1 MRFAAALP
9 VASAAVPAWAFGSKD
24 FWETKRSSDWN
35 SSEVDRMITK
45 SPWAKEVTITS
56 GNRMGSP
63 GNGGGGRSR
72 GGLGFPG
79 GGIGFP
85 GGGGGYPGGGGG
97 YPGGGGGYPNGG
109 GGYPSGGGGYP
120 GGGRGGGQPVY
131 ATVRWESALPV
142 QEALHL
148 HADDEKPNP
157 DFEKYYVI
165 ALIGDLPSGRGRYN
179 DDSDNSGDNSP
190 DNDRSDQ
197 TDRRMEAFK
206 DYTRLERKDGPLHL
220 EKVENGSRTGSRGP
234 GVYFYFSR
242 KNELSMDDKEVN
254 FSTKVGPAE
263 IKTKFTFKDMVY
275 HGKLAL

>member
-1 MRFAAALP
+1 MRFAASLP
-9 VASAAVPAWAFGSKD
+9 VASAAIPAWAFGSKD
-24 FWETKRSSDWN
+24 FWETKPSSDWN
-35 SSEVDRMITK
+35 SEEVDKMITK
-45 SPWAKEVTITS
+45 SPWAKEVSVAS
-56 GNRMGSP
+56 GNRMGGP

-85 GGGGGYPGGGGG
+85 GGGGGYPGGGNRGG
-97 YPGGGGGYPNGG
+97 YPGGGGYPNGG
-109 GGYPSGGGGYP
+109 GGSP
-120 GGGRGGGQPVY
+120 GGGRGGDRQVIN

-148 HADDEKPNP
+148 HADDEKPDP

-165 ALIGDLPSGRGRYN
+165 ALIGDLPSGRRWDDN
-179 DDSDNSGDNSP
+179 SDDSK
-190 DNDRSDQ
+190 DRD
-197 TDRRMEAFK
+197 DRRMEAFK

-220 EKVENGSRTGSRGP
+220 EKVDEGSRTGGRGP

-242 KNELSMDDKEVN
+242 KTELSMDDKEVD
-254 FSTKVGPAE
+254 FSTKVGATE
-263 IKTKFTFKDMVY
+263 IKAKFTLKDMRY